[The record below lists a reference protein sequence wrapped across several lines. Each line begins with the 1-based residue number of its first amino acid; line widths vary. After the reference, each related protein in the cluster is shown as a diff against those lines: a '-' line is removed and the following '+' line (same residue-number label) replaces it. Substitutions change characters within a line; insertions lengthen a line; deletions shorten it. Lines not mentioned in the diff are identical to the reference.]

1 MHNGNWQLFIQ
12 YYNWLFLYALLQLTT
27 FVWTIATKDYCML
40 QTSIDNI
47 SYIDCNYTHK
57 LITAFKYYK
66 LNNSNNNHTLI
77 TAKHFHK
84 TRCRQIDR
92 QANIQTYRAT
102 FAAKNAKHN
111 CKMQNITTECSNFI
125 DFNII
130 NNNCTLTTT

>member
-1 MHNGNWQLFIQ
+1 MQ

-66 LNNSNNNHTLI
+66 LNNSNNNHTLT
-77 TAKHFHK
+77 TA
-84 TRCRQIDR
+84 
-92 QANIQTYRAT
+92 
-102 FAAKNAKHN
+102 
-111 CKMQNITTECSNFI
+111 
-125 DFNII
+125 
-130 NNNCTLTTT
+130 